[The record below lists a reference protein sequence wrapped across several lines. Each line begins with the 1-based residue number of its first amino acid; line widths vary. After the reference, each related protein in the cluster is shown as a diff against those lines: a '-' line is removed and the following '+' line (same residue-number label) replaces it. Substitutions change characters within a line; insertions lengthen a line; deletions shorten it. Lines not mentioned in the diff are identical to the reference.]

1 MLWHGGRGSN
11 ITQIGVTKF
20 MIRPKIDLKT
30 KKMHTFDHVSTCL
43 KTIIVSNK
51 LKISCFSPGTVAEW
65 VRASALS
72 HSEWMVLSS
81 NPGEGRNFSLLFE
94 LGMVN

>member
-1 MLWHGGRGSN
+1 MKF
-11 ITQIGVTKF
+11 QI
-20 MIRPKIDLKT
+20 LAA
-30 KKMHTFDHVSTCL
+30 S
-43 KTIIVSNK
+43 
-51 LKISCFSPGTVAEW
+51 ISIQFKPGTVAEW